1 MNFILKTTL
10 LAAILLS
17 ASKVHSITYR
27 LLNLTNAHEIQEVC
41 NLFSDQEIQEATNS
55 TKDEMKAFFDLIQP
69 GKKFD
74 NWKVYIAQNT
84 QGKICGCM
92 VYTMGDAATIDN
104 DEADIKLLVVSH
116 DYRRQKIATG
126 LVQKLQD
133 DYPHITALK
142 TYVRDYSDAA
152 KANAMHFFT
161 QNGFIEFEKNK
172 GMNKVLGVRQDQPS
186 LPANSKIEIK
196 VVNKNDDE
204 EIKSLADL
212 FIHKDIQ
219 QVIDWRPESIL
230 ANAQGFDDLVYIA
243 KAADGTV
250 CGALIA
256 VIDGESAATSS
267 KMIICTVATH
277 PQYRN
282 QGIAMQL
289 MQKIEAVCLSKN
301 LQRLELW
308 VIADNEKAV
317 HCYQKAGFTE
327 FANSIGFIKK
337 IK

>member
-1 MNFILKTTL
+1 M
-10 LAAILLS
+10 
-17 ASKVHSITYR
+17 
-27 LLNLTNAHEIQEVC
+27 
-41 NLFSDQEIQEATNS
+41 
-55 TKDEMKAFFDLIQP
+55 
-69 GKKFD
+69 
-74 NWKVYIAQNT
+74 
-84 QGKICGCM
+84 
-92 VYTMGDAATIDN
+92 
-104 DEADIKLLVVSH
+104 
-116 DYRRQKIATG
+116 
-126 LVQKLQD
+126 
-133 DYPHITALK
+133 
-142 TYVRDYSDAA
+142 
-152 KANAMHFFT
+152 
-161 QNGFIEFEKNK
+161 
-172 GMNKVLGVRQDQPS
+172 
-186 LPANSKIEIK
+186 
-196 VVNKNDDE
+196 
-204 EIKSLADL
+204 
-212 FIHKDIQ
+212 
-219 QVIDWRPESIL
+219 
-230 ANAQGFDDLVYIA
+230 VYIA